1 MALAVL
7 AVLAGCGAKAPPPGP
22 SLRDPGVMIS
32 SAALFDP
39 ARFGGEWRV
48 ALSSTPGCGGA
59 AQEWAWDGRGAY
71 ALSGVDCTGPAPAR
85 LKGGADLRG
94 PGGRFLPDHGYAKAP
109 IWVMWVD
116 QDYRVAALGTPSGEW
131 AVVLVR
137 PGLARADLIGAA
149 REVLDFNGYDLS
161 RIGG

>member
-1 MALAVL
+1 MALTML

-22 SLRDPGVMIS
+22 ALRDPGGVIS

-39 ARFGGEWRV
+39 ARFGGEWQV

-59 AQEWAWDGRGAY
+59 AQSWHWDGRGAY
-71 ALSGVDCTGPAPAR
+71 QLSGIDCTGLAPAR
-85 LKGGADLRG
+85 LEGRAPLVG
-94 PGGRFLPDHGYAKAP
+94 PGGRMQPDRGYAQAP
-109 IWVMWVD
+109 IWVLWVD
-116 QDYRVAALGTPSGEW
+116 QDYRVAALGTPSGAW

-137 PGLARADLIGAA
+137 PGMARADLMAAA
-149 REVLDFNGYDLS
+149 REVLDFNGYDLG